1 VKETEKMKKY
11 HKIFS
16 LLAGL
21 VVWSIATSCGAAAYY
36 TTMEQ
41 PSAASELI
49 KATSEFNVKPIDFS
63 AINPKDLGYTNSEEW
78 IADNKD
84 IPQAFAA
91 AFPVLFKEAN
101 IENKKTIMVDKGK
114 KISRGIIVE
123 VAVTKIIQNWNFM
136 MARPDEF
143 ICKVTFTNAAGGK
156 KLFSGIVNVN
166 SRSGNPYAQVW
177 GAGFAARLNTAAYN
191 IAWVLTKIMV
201 QGKIDPA
208 DY

>member
-1 VKETEKMKKY
+1 MKKN
-11 HKIFS
+11 HTIIALFTG
-16 LLAGL
+16 LL
-21 VVWSIATSCGAAAYY
+21 VWGIATSCGAAAYY

-41 PSAASELI
+41 PSTASNMI
-49 KATSEFNVKPIDFS
+49 QSANEFNIKPIDFS
-63 AINPKDLGYTNSEEW
+63 AINPKDLGYANSGEW
-78 IADNKD
+78 DTDNKD
-84 IPQAFAA
+84 IPKSFAD
-91 AFPVLFKEAN
+91 AFPILLKEAN
-101 IENKKTIMVDKGK
+101 INNKKVVMINREDKV
-114 KISRGIIVE
+114 SRGIIVE
-123 VAVTKIIQNWNFM
+123 VAVTKIILNWSFM

-143 ICKVTFTNAAGGK
+143 ICNVTFTNAADGK

-201 QGKIDPA
+201 QGKIDPS

>member
-1 VKETEKMKKY
+1 MKRY

-21 VVWSIATSCGAAAYY
+21 LIWGIATSCEAAGYY

-41 PSAASELI
+41 TTTASELI
-49 KATSEFNVKPIDFS
+49 KAGTEFNVKNLDFS
-63 AINPKDLGYTNSEEW
+63 AINPKDLGYANSGEW
-78 IADNKD
+78 DADSKA
-84 IPQAFAA
+84 IPKAFAE
-91 AFPVLFKEAN
+91 AFPVLLKEAN
-101 IENKKTIMVDKGK
+101 IENKKVSVITGK
-114 KISRGIIVE
+114 ERINKGIIIE
-123 VAVTKIIQNWNFM
+123 VAVTKIILKWNFM

-143 ICKVTFTNAAGGK
+143 ICKVTFTNAADGQ
-156 KLFSGIVNVN
+156 KLFSGLVNVN
-166 SRSGNPYAQVW
+166 SRAGNPYAQVW
-177 GAGFAARLNTAAYN
+177 GAGFSARLNTAAYN